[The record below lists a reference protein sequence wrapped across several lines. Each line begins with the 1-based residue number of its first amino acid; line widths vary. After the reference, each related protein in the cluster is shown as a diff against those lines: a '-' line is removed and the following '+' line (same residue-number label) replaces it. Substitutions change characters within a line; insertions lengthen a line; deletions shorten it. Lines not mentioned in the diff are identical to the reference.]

1 MTDTQGYGLDELE
14 VGQSAQIERLV
25 DETTV
30 QKFAEVSGDY
40 NPLHMDEEYASKS
53 AFRGRIAHG
62 ALVASFVSCVLGSHL
77 PGHGAVFRGMS
88 MQFSKPARI
97 GDTVISRAT
106 VKEIEVSKRRVILDC
121 VCMVGDEIVMEAE
134 AEVMVRKR
142 RKKTAV
148 SAD

>member
-1 MTDTQGYGLDELE
+1 MSDTQGFGLDELW

-25 DETTV
+25 DETTIE
-30 QKFAEVSGDY
+30 KFAEVSGDY
-40 NPLHMDEEYASKS
+40 NPLHMDEAYAAKS

-77 PGHGAVFRGMS
+77 PGPGAVFAGMS
-88 MQFSKPARI
+88 MRFSKPVRI
-97 GDTVISRAT
+97 GDTVIARAT
-106 VKEIEVSKRRVILDC
+106 IKDIDVTKRRVILEC
-121 VCMVGDEIVMEAE
+121 VCLVDDEIVMEAD

-142 RKKTAV
+142 RKK